1 MDQHPWGEPA
11 GPENR
16 AFIPTGDGAAEL
28 LVEVFLWLGSRGHQD
43 LLGVLVAQAK
53 ASTLRVIESRF
64 LLLGGLLR
72 WLIIDFH

>member
-1 MDQHPWGEPA
+1 VTAKNRLWQNAVLQRRPFGQQQAMG
-11 GPENR
+11 GP
-16 AFIPTGDGAAEL
+16 DL

-53 ASTLRVIESRF
+53 ASTLGALESRF

-72 WLIIDFH
+72 WLIID